1 MSKVYSCIIFSKIYK
16 LIKQIGLNNYKY
28 ANYNNKYMN
37 SNITILNSRKVKLIM
52 ILIFIISCTQ
62 NHGKETTKSH
72 VQSTNFDLSQ
82 KFIKIKA
89 VLSDTIKGEFA
100 IDNGMGITTID
111 SAFFYTKFDTTKYE
125 FKGDV
130 LGILKEY
137 KGNISFSIDNY
148 KYTIDH
154 FIVRNCNEIGASNVN
169 GIIGSELFLDKI
181 IYIDFD
187 QQLITFS
194 DSVIIDSQYIIVNL
208 FPPYF
213 TIKNTVSNAKFIKI
227 KGYSKILGKQ
237 VSGHLQFDLGCQGT
251 DLLVKNSFIKQ
262 LKAVRRQQI
271 KNTIVSGIQKANV
284 ACWIL
289 DSIKIGNYNIK
300 DINANTAFLKD
311 EPNVDAMF
319 MFREGDGYLG
329 LDLMKRFNLITDYK
343 NNVLYIKPNK
353 YFYEKSQRK

>member
-1 MSKVYSCIIFSKIYK
+1 MGFNN
-16 LIKQIGLNNYKY
+16 NNYWIIIR
-28 ANYNNKYMN
+28 
-37 SNITILNSRKVKLIM
+37 NIYTLESCKVKLII
-52 ILIFIISCTQ
+52 ILILIISCNQ
-62 NHGKETTKSH
+62 NHGKETPKSLA
-72 VQSTNFDLSQ
+72 QSINFDLSQ

-89 VLSDTIKGEFA
+89 ILSDTIKGEFA
-100 IDNGMGITTID
+100 IDNGMGITIID
-111 SAFFYTKFDTTKYE
+111 SAFFYTKFDTTKFEYN
-125 FKGDV
+125 GNV
-130 LGILKEY
+130 MGILKEY
-137 KGNISFSIDNY
+137 KGNISITIEDY
-148 KYTIDH
+148 KYTLNR
-154 FIVRNCNEIGASNVN
+154 FIIQNCNKIGATKVN
-169 GIIGSELFLDKI
+169 GIIGSELFLNKI

-194 DSVIIDSQYIIVNL
+194 DSVIIDTQYTKINL

-213 TIKNTVSNAKFIKI
+213 TVKNTVSNAKFIKI
-227 KGYSKILGKQ
+227 TGYSKILGKQ

-262 LKAVRRQQI
+262 LKAIRRQQI

-300 DINANTAFLKD
+300 DINVNTTFLKD
-311 EPNVDAMF
+311 EPNIDAMF

-353 YFYEKSQRK
+353 SFYEKQKKQ